1 MGLTLKWKSLPSP
14 RGFSIMSLGPSLPLA
29 PCSTRE
35 RQSTRAK
42 HRSRVVVITR
52 EARGR
57 APRVL
62 TAPFGLDRSPADD
75 GPNGQ
80 CWRKHR
86 ISYIFTHKACGRT
99 KGEITNYSRGR
110 RSKTSI
116 DDCGEH
122 SHCAAP
128 EEPEDLHDSRPSPRT
143 ESLAAS
149 ADQWAE
155 RIMRK
160 IDCAPK

>member
-1 MGLTLKWKSLPSP
+1 MSRACKSTGQVRSKKPGSFWERTSRPSHKWKSLPR
-14 RGFSIMSLGPSLPLA
+14 RGRLLAMSLGPSLPLA

-80 CWRKHR
+80 RWRKHR
-86 ISYIFTHKACGRT
+86 IPLHSKVGRRT
-99 KGEITNYSRGR
+99 KDEYATMPCMDEGRKRVLAIVAGENSRGATPKNDG
-110 RSKTSI
+110 RSVSV
-116 DDCGEH
+116 
-122 SHCAAP
+122 
-128 EEPEDLHDSRPSPRT
+128 
-143 ESLAAS
+143 
-149 ADQWAE
+149 
-155 RIMRK
+155 
-160 IDCAPK
+160 